1 MTVRD
6 LMEILEM
13 FDEDAEVKLAY
24 QPSWPLCAAAASVK
38 KKDGVVYV
46 CESGYGGNDYA
57 PRRLFES
64 DECVDLDE
72 ETEGEA

>member
-24 QPSWPLCAAAASVK
+24 QPSWSLCAAAASVK
-38 KKDGVVYV
+38 KQNGVVYV
-46 CESGYGGNDYA
+46 CESGDGGNDYA
-57 PRRLFES
+57 PCCLFES
-64 DECVDLDE
+64 DACVDLDKG
-72 ETEGEA
+72 TEGEA